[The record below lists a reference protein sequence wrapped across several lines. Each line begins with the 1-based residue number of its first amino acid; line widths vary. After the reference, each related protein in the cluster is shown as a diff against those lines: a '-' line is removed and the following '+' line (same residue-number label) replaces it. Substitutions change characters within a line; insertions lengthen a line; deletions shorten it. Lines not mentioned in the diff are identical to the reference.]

1 MRNESFLG
9 VFHFGPPS
17 HGASM
22 VGDQVV
28 KLVEKHF
35 QSFFFYNLS
44 SSSTVEDIGGLN
56 FYKFFNIFK
65 LYFAVVFRLF
75 VFRPKVVYFTPAL
88 NGFAIYRDFIFLFI
102 FSFYRFLF
110 GAKIICHIHMLPA
123 KLMSN
128 SFLKIIWTYI
138 TAEFTILCLTESLRE
153 NFLVLKNKNVVVFSN
168 CLFIEDSAFIED
180 SVRKPKRW
188 SSYSSY
194 SHRLIFI
201 GHLMESKGFFRFLSL
216 IPKYPDCQFVI
227 LGKTVGENSHR
238 SLNEVIE
245 EYGDRV
251 EYHGFISGVEKFR
264 VLSSCDLYI
273 LPSFSEAQPLTI
285 IESLYCGVPIL
296 ATNVG
301 GIPDMVN
308 QTVGASCSFEQ
319 FDEYLPRL
327 LNAGKISYSESC
339 VKMFND
345 NYTLEKFEA
354 NFVKVFC

>member
-9 VFHFGPPS
+9 VFHFGPPG

-35 QSFFFYNLS
+35 QSFCFYNLS
-44 SSSTVEDIGGLN
+44 LSSKVDDIGHLSV
-56 FYKFFNIFK
+56 FKFIKIFK
-65 LYFAVVFRLF
+65 LYWVVVFKLF

-102 FSFYRFLF
+102 FYFYRFLF
-110 GAKIICHIHMLPA
+110 GAKVICHIHMLPT
-123 KLMSN
+123 KLMASDI
-128 SFLKIIWTYI
+128 LKKIWTFI
-138 TAEFTILCLTESLRE
+138 TSDFTIICLTNSLRE
-153 NFLVLKNKNVVVFSN
+153 SFFVLKNKNVGVLSN
-168 CLFIEDSAFIED
+168 CLIFDKSSFVGKSI
-180 SVRKPKRW
+180 RKTKC
-188 SSYSSY
+188 SSTYSSY
-194 SHRLIFI
+194 PYRLIFI
-201 GHLMESKGFFRFLSL
+201 GHLMESKGFNRFLSL
-216 IPKYPDCQFVI
+216 VPKYPDCQFVI
-227 LGKTVGENSHR
+227 LGKTIGANSQR
-238 SLNEVIE
+238 LLNEVIE
-245 EYGDRV
+245 KYGDRV
-251 EYHGFISGVEKFR
+251 EYHGFISGVEKLR

-308 QTVGASCSFEQ
+308 QTVGASCSFEK

-327 LNAGKISYSESC
+327 LYAGKTSYSESC